1 MALGAAQVTDR
12 SSHGSA
18 ATRRDALR
26 IGLGA
31 GAACLAA
38 GSASAQGMNLF
49 AQAEWKDRY
58 DASSGA
64 VVTRTSSSRTPT
76 LSPETEQATQQ
87 AIADYSDLVARGG
100 WNTVPNGPRMK
111 LGSTGERVIALRRRL
126 MATRDLDPNLGLS
139 PTFDSYVEGAV
150 RRFQARHGLIPV
162 GVVGDDTMQ
171 SLNIPAQTRLRQL
184 EINLVRIRTMA
195 NANLGERYV
204 LANIPSAE
212 IEAVEN
218 GQVAARYTAVVG
230 KVDRAS
236 PVLDAKI
243 LQVNLNPTWTVPASI
258 VRKDLIPAMQ
268 KDPQYLTKKRIH
280 IIDKSGAELAPEQ
293 VNWNSDEATNYMYRQ
308 DPGED
313 NSMGTVRINMQNQ
326 HGVYMHDTP
335 SKNLF
340 GENTRFHSSGC
351 IRIQNVKELCAWLLR
366 NQPNWDRRALDAA
379 IKTGDRIDIQV
390 TPTVPVYWRYISGWG
405 GADGVVQ
412 FREDIYGQDGTGE
425 LAMADGGASQATGA
439 DQQ

>member
-1 MALGAAQVTDR
+1 MTDR
-12 SSHGSA
+12 PSDLSA
-18 ATRRDALR
+18 TTRRGALK

-31 GAACLAA
+31 AAA
-38 GSASAQGMNLF
+38 GAFAGAASAQEMNLF
-49 AQAEWKDRY
+49 SSQAEWKDRY

-64 VVTRTSSSRTPT
+64 AATRTSSSRVPT
-76 LSPETEQATQQ
+76 LSPETAQATEQ
-87 AIADYSDLVARGG
+87 AIAGYRDLVAQGG
-100 WNTVPNGPRMK
+100 WNPVPGGPRLK
-111 LGSTGERVIALRRRL
+111 LGSTGERVVALRRRL
-126 MATRDLDPNLGLS
+126 MVTGDLAQNLGMS

-171 SLNIPAQTRLRQL
+171 SLNIPAATRLRQL

-195 NANLGERYV
+195 NGNLGERYV
-204 LANIPSAE
+204 MANIPAAE
-212 IEAVEN
+212 VEAVEN
-218 GQVAARYTAVVG
+218 GMVAARYTAVVG

-243 LQVNLNPTWTVPASI
+243 LQVNLNPFWTVPASI
-258 VRKDLIPAMQ
+258 VKKDLIPQMQ
-268 KDPQYLTKKRIH
+268 KDPQYLTKKNIR
-280 IIDKSGAELAPEQ
+280 IIDRSGVEISPEQ
-293 VNWNSDEATNYMYRQ
+293 VNWQTDEATRYMYKQ

-340 GENTRFHSSGC
+340 GDNARFHSSGC
-351 IRIQNVKELCAWLLR
+351 MRIQNVKELCTWLLK
-366 NQPNWDRRALDAA
+366 PSGNWDRRSLDAA
-379 IKTGDRIDIQV
+379 IKTGNRTDIQV
-390 TPTVPVYWRYISGWG
+390 TPPVPVYWRYISGWG
-405 GADGVVQ
+405 SADGTVQ

-439 DQQ
+439 GQR

>member
-1 MALGAAQVTDR
+1 VTERPLDF
-12 SSHGSA
+12 GA
-18 ATRRDALR
+18 ATRRDALKL
-26 IGLGA
+26 GLGA
-31 GAACLAA
+31 AAAGLAA
-38 GSASAQGMNLF
+38 STASAQEMNLF
-49 AQAEWKDRY
+49 SAQAEWKDRY

-64 VVTRTSSSRTPT
+64 AATRTSASRTPT
-76 LSPETEQATQQ
+76 LSPQTAQATEQA
-87 AIADYSDLVARGG
+87 IAEYNDLVARGG
-100 WNTVPNGPRMK
+100 WDTVPTGPRMK
-111 LGSTGERVIALRRRL
+111 LGSTGERVVALRRRL
-126 MATRDLDPNLGLS
+126 MVTRDLDPNLGLS

-184 EINLVRIRTMA
+184 ETNLVRIRTMA
-195 NANLGERYV
+195 NSNLGDRYV
-204 LANIPSAE
+204 LANIPAAE
-212 IEAVEN
+212 VEAVEG

-258 VRKDLIPAMQ
+258 VRKDLIPQMQ
-268 KDPQYLTKKRIH
+268 KDPQYLTKKNIH
-280 IIDKSGAELAPEQ
+280 IIDRSGAEIPPEQ

-351 IRIQNVKELCAWLLR
+351 IRIQNVKELCTWLLK
-366 NQPNWDRRALDAA
+366 NQPNWDRRSLDAA

-390 TPTVPVYWRYISGWG
+390 TPPVPVYWRYISGWG
-405 GADGVVQ
+405 AADGSVQ

-439 DQQ
+439 VQR

>member
-1 MALGAAQVTDR
+1 MTDR
-12 SSHGSA
+12 SSDFSG
-18 ATRRDALR
+18 ATRRHALKL
-26 IGLGA
+26 GLGA
-31 GAACLAA
+31 AAA
-38 GSASAQGMNLF
+38 GLATAASAQEMNLF
-49 AQAEWKDRY
+49 GAQAEWKDRF

-64 VVTRTSSSRTPT
+64 VATRTSSSRTPT
-76 LSPETEQATQQ
+76 LSAETAQSTEQAISHY
-87 AIADYSDLVARGG
+87 ADLVSRGG
-100 WNTVPNGPRMK
+100 WSTVPNGPRLK
-111 LGSTGERVIALRRRL
+111 LGSTGERVVALRKRL
-126 MATRDLDPNLGLS
+126 MATADLDPNVGMS
-139 PTFDSYVEGAV
+139 PTFDSYVEGGV

-162 GVVGDDTMQ
+162 GVVGEDTMQ

-184 EINLVRIRTMA
+184 ETNLVRIRTMA
-195 NANLGERYV
+195 SGDLGERYV

-243 LQVNLNPTWTVPASI
+243 SQVNFNPFWTVPASI
-258 VRKDLIPAMQ
+258 VKKDLIPQMQ
-268 KDPQYLTKKRIH
+268 KDPKYLTKKNIH
-280 IIDKSGAELAPEQ
+280 IIDRQGVELQPEQ
-293 VNWNSDEATNYMYRQ
+293 VDWNSEEATQYMYKQ

-313 NSMGTVRINMQNQ
+313 NSMGTVRINMSNK

-351 IRIQNVKELCAWLLR
+351 IRIQNVKELVSWLLKT
-366 NQPNWDRRALDAA
+366 QANWDRRSIDAA
-379 IKTGDRIDIQV
+379 IKTGNRIDV
-390 TPTVPVYWRYISGWG
+390 NLAPPVPVYWRYISGWG
-405 GADGVVQ
+405 GADGSVQ

-425 LAMADGGASQATGA
+425 LAMADGGSSPATGSTGR
-439 DQQ
+439 